1 MLVTQLIAKKRDGR
15 TLSEVEI
22 DYLVSGYTIGKIPD
36 YQFSAFLMAAYIR
49 GLDGKETFN
58 LTKAMLNS
66 GKTVDLSSISTP
78 RIDKHSTGGVGD
90 KVSLILA
97 PLVAA
102 CGVTVPMVSGRGLG
116 HTGGTLDKLESIPGF
131 RTDLSLE
138 EFNSNL
144 KKIGIC
150 LIGQTEGIAPADKK
164 IYALRDVTGTVEYIP
179 FITASILSKKL
190 AEGAEGVVFDV
201 KVGQGAVMKTT
212 SQARALAQSL
222 IRSEEHT

>member
-66 GKTVDLSSISTP
+66 GKTVDLSSISSP
-78 RIDKHSTGGVGD
+78 KIDKHSTGGVGD

-116 HTGGTLDKLESIPGF
+116 HTGGTLEKLQSIPGF
-131 RTDLSLE
+131 RTSLSIPE
-138 EFNSNL
+138 Y
-144 KKIGIC
+144 KQ
-150 LIGQTEGIAPADKK
+150 LIK
-164 IYALRDVTGTVEYIP
+164 DV
-179 FITASILSKKL
+179 
-190 AEGAEGVVFDV
+190 GVV
-201 KVGQGAVMKTT
+201 
-212 SQARALAQSL
+212 L
-222 IRSEEHT
+222 I